1 MANASPTPVIVVD
14 QLTARFG
21 DNTIFD
27 RVSFQVNQGEILV
40 ILGGSGCGKSTML
53 KHMIGLYKPAAG
65 KVLLNGVNINI
76 DDDRILRQVR
86 MDLGVLFQ
94 SGALFG
100 SMTLAENIGLPLYE
114 YTDLDPTR
122 IELIVKMKLGLV
134 SLAGFENHLPSEI
147 SGGMKKRAGLARA
160 MALDPTVLFFDE
172 PSAGLDP
179 ISSVE
184 LDNLIKSLNAG
195 MGTTMVIVTHELES
209 IFNIAHR
216 VIMLD
221 KGAKGIIAEGD
232 PLDLKEHSTDP
243 RVANFFNRR
252 PAAEAPP
259 QWGSSPSSGWAP
271 PATFRRARPTSAIS
285 MSPFRAFR

>member
-1 MANASPTPVIVVD
+1 MRQNLTDRTFQETSVMANTPSPKPVIVVD

-65 KVLLNGVNINI
+65 KVLLNGVNINT
-76 DDDRILRQVR
+76 DDQRILRQVR

-100 SMTLAENIGLPLYE
+100 SMTLAENVSLPIYE
-114 YTDLDPTR
+114 YTDLDSEV
-122 IELIVKMKLGLV
+122 IELIVRMKLGLV
-134 SLAGFENHLPSEI
+134 SLAGYENHLPSEI

-184 LDNLIKSLNAG
+184 LDNLIKSINTG

-209 IFNIAHR
+209 VFNIAHR

-232 PLDLKEHSTDP
+232 PRELKDHSTDP
-243 RVANFFNRR
+243 RVVNFFNRR

-259 QWGSSPSSGWAP
+259 QG
-271 PATFRRARPTSAIS
+271 T
-285 MSPFRAFR
+285 